1 MSVKID
7 REYTFIDKSDWGDGP
22 WQAEPDKQ
30 QWIDEATDLDCLL
43 VRNPWSGHLCG
54 YVGVPEGHPLF
65 GLHYTDADDH
75 AEPDEDGFREFK
87 VHGGL
92 TFAGLCQEGGEE
104 AGICH
109 VPAPGRPDRIHWFG
123 FDAMHAWDIGPATEA
138 LLWRLAA
145 SAALDPSGS
154 WLSTRWRNSAVS
166 LSSRSGECTAL
177 FRMTDCAYLRSASS
191 SSGVRSLPV

>member
-1 MSVKID
+1 
-7 REYTFIDKSDWGDGP
+7 
-22 WQAEPDKQ
+22 
-30 QWIDEATDLDCLL
+30 
-43 VRNPWSGHLCG
+43 
-54 YVGVPEGHPLF
+54 LF

-75 AEPDEDGFREFK
+75 AEPDEDGYREFR

-138 LLWRLAA
+138 LLGAELLQRRMSDPETVYRTAEYMQAECAQLAA
-145 SAALDPSGS
+145 QIK
-154 WLSTRWRNSAVS
+154 AV
-166 LSSRSGECTAL
+166 T
-177 FRMTDCAYLRSASS
+177 
-191 SSGVRSLPV
+191 